1 MHTHGK
7 IVKCFTQVCKYITVA
22 KLTYQDSGKIQA
34 LDDPA
39 TLNGGMMLN
48 RGTSAASE

>member
-1 MHTHGK
+1 MHTHRK
-7 IVKCFTQVCKYITVA
+7 LLNVSLKYLVYYIA
-22 KLTYQDSGKIQA
+22 KQTYQDSGKIQA

-48 RGTSAASE
+48 RGTSAPSE